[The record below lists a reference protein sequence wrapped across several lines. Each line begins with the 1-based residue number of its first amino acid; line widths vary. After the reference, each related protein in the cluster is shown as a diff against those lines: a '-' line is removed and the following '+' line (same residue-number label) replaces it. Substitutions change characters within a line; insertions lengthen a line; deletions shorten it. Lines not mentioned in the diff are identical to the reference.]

1 MKKILVTGFDPFGGE
16 PVNPAWE
23 AVSRLTAPE
32 GVELH
37 KKMIPTVYYESVR
50 ILTEELRAV
59 KPDAVILVG
68 QAAGRKQITPE
79 RVAINVNDAR
89 ICDNAGQ
96 QPVDEAIVPGGEN
109 AYFSGLPIRTITDT
123 LNAAGIPAGI
133 SNTAGT
139 FVCNHLMY
147 GLLHYI
153 EKEAPEMTG
162 GFIHVPCIPEQL
174 SRMPEGTPAM
184 PLEEIIRGLDLV
196 LTLV

>member
-37 KKMIPTVYYESVR
+37 KKMIPTVYGESIH
-50 ILTEELRAV
+50 ILTEELRAL
-59 KPDAVILVG
+59 KPDAVVLVG
-68 QAAGRKQITPE
+68 QAAGRKWITPE

-89 ICDNAGQ
+89 IADNAGNR
-96 QPVDEAIVPGGEN
+96 PVDEAIVPGGEN
-109 AYFSGLPIRTITDT
+109 AYFTKLPIRKLVDAM
-123 LNAAGIPAGI
+123 NEAGIPANI

-147 GLLHYI
+147 GLMDYI
-153 EKEAPEMTG
+153 AKEAPETVG

-174 SRMPEGTPAM
+174 PRMPEGTPALE
-184 PLEEIIRGLDLV
+184 LEEIIRGLNLV
-196 LTLV
+196 LTLL